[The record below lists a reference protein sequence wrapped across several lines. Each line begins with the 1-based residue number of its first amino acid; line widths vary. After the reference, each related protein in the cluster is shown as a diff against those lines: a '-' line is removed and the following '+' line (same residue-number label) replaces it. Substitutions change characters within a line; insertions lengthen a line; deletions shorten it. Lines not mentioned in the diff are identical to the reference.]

1 MTNYTYEHNFWNM
14 MRGKKADLPVLS
26 AKSVGNGAY
35 LTPEDFKSKFD
46 QALTK
51 DNVFRRLGTVANT
64 TSPDATIFATTSTG
78 TAAWI
83 AEGASIPESSDAI
96 LPFKVYSYKLG
107 SLTRLNTT
115 FVNDNAF
122 DLEKY
127 LVTAFARRFGR
138 AEEAAF
144 LNGTGTNQPTG
155 LLSDS
160 GAEIGVT
167 AASTTA
173 ITYDELTKLYFS
185 LKAEHRANAVF
196 LMHDDTAMALRML
209 KDNVGNPIWNAEKD
223 TLFGKPVV
231 TSLAMPATAT
241 GKKAIAFG
249 DLSFYWVI
257 ERQPLVVNRVSELYS
272 ELGQI
277 GFFAFERLDGKLVL
291 PEAVKVLQMA

>member
-26 AKSVGNGAY
+26 TKSVGNGAY

-83 AEGASIPESSDAI
+83 ADGASIPESSDAI

-209 KDNVGNPIWNAEKD
+209 KDNVDNPIWNAEKD